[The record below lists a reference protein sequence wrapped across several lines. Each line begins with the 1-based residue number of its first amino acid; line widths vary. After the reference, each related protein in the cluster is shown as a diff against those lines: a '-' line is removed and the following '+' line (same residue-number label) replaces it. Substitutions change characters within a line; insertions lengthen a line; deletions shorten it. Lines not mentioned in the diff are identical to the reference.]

1 MSRASSN
8 IGDRSESLKSFRTA
22 RGHRWIN
29 RFAKS
34 QSGSIGILFCAMLV
48 PTVAVLGMAI
58 DYGRASHRRTI
69 LQTSLDSAVLA
80 AGRAY
85 QVSGDP
91 SNAEIAAAEYFG
103 VGMKGIEGVE
113 ILKNTADVD
122 NSSMTFSAKV
132 SVETTFVRILGYD
145 AIEVSSSAE
154 SMLAK
159 GGIDK
164 NLEISLMLDIT
175 GSMCSPCSKL
185 NDMKDA
191 AKDLVNILV
200 QSDQSE
206 YTSRVALVPF
216 SHAVNVGSTYFEQV
230 TGEAQV
236 VEDEYDFPPSCYKKG
251 KLKKSCE
258 GNPDY
263 LVVEGHSYSSCVV
276 ERAGSNKFTDDQPGS
291 GNQTYLG
298 IYDIE
303 RANSNTV
310 DEDTACKPESRIV
323 PLSDDKDGLNDAID
337 AFQASG
343 WTAGQIG
350 TAWAW
355 YLLSPEWN
363 SFWPPENQAGSY
375 SADETMKIA
384 VLMTDGDYNTAYQ
397 TGNGSSAAQAKQL
410 CTKMKNEGITVYTVG
425 FMVSSSAQDL
435 LEKCASSPSNFY
447 NATNGEQ
454 LKIAFRNIAF
464 TVAQLRLSK

>member
-1 MSRASSN
+1 MFGAWSVVGNRPDRWSARTVTGRAW
-8 IGDRSESLKSFRTA
+8 IG
-22 RGHRWIN
+22 
-29 RFAKS
+29 RFANCR
-34 QSGSIGILFCAMLV
+34 SGSVSLIFCAALV
-48 PTVAVLGMAI
+48 PTVAVLGMAL
-58 DYGRASHRRTI
+58 DYGRASQNRTA
-69 LQTSLDSAVLA
+69 LQVALDSAVLA
-80 AGRAY
+80 AGREY
-85 QVSGDP
+85 QVSGDA
-91 SNAEIAAAEYFG
+91 SSAQNAAAEYFG

-113 ILKNTADVD
+113 ITQNKADVE

-132 SVETTFVRILGYD
+132 SVKTTFIRILGFKEID
-145 AIEVSSSAE
+145 VSSTAE

-185 NDMKDA
+185 GDMKDA

-200 QSDQSE
+200 QDDQSE

-216 SHAVNVGSTYFEQV
+216 SHAVNVGSAYFQQV
-230 TGEAQV
+230 TGEVQV
-236 VEDEYDFPPSCYKKG
+236 VEDEFDYPSNCYKKG
-251 KLKKSCE
+251 KLKASCE

-263 LVVEGHSYSSCVV
+263 LVVEGHSYSGCVV
-276 ERAGSNKFTDDQPGS
+276 ERAGSNKFTDAQPGS
-291 GNQTYLG
+291 GDQTYLG

-310 DEDTACKPESRIV
+310 NEYTACKPESRIV
-323 PLSDDKDGLNDAID
+323 PLSADKDGLNDAID

-363 SFWPPENQAGSY
+363 SFWPPENQAGIY
-375 SADETMKIA
+375 SSDETMKIA

-397 TGNGSSAAQAKQL
+397 TGNGSSAAQAKQV
-410 CTKMKNEGITVYTVG
+410 CKEMKKEDITVYTVG
-425 FMVSSSAQDL
+425 FMVSSSAKML
-435 LEKCASSPSNFY
+435 LEECATSSSHFY
-447 NATNGEQ
+447 DATNGEQ

-464 TVAQLRLSK
+464 SVAQLRLSK